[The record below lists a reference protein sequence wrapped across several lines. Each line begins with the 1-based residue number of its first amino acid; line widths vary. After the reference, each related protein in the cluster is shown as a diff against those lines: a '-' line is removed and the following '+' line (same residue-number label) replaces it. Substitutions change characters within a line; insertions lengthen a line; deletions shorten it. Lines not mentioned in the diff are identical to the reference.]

1 VEPSSQAIDRFKELA
16 SHHAIGHRVCGAI
29 RDGRGSGVHDVR
41 EWCTVA
47 RVPQVQGEAMVS
59 FLEAGTA
66 SGLFE
71 KCSGLT
77 WRAIDSGTLVEMTD
91 LMTGVA
97 IYLSEIHKDDNTVD
111 VVLSTPPNPSQ
122 MVREL
127 EKQLLGRWGLLDTR
141 EMLPSL
147 AEQARERFVV
157 MSPFM
162 DNDGVEILISLF
174 RRVAPGVRRQLVIR
188 REKSVHWPTS
198 FLAAKNEFDALHVEV
213 YGYWLEKEGPGNE
226 TFHAKLVLADNRTAY
241 IGSSNMTKWS
251 FEYSLELG
259 LKVSG
264 KAADRLA
271 DIVDAILTVSERI
284 I

>member
-1 VEPSSQAIDRFKELA
+1 
-16 SHHAIGHRVCGAI
+16 
-29 RDGRGSGVHDVR
+29 
-41 EWCTVA
+41 
-47 RVPQVQGEAMVS
+47 MVS

-77 WRAIDSGTLVEMTD
+77 WRAIDPGTLAEMTD

-162 DNDGVEILISLF
+162 DNDGAEILISLF

-188 REKSVHWPTS
+188 REKSAHWPTA
-198 FLAAKNEFDALHVEV
+198 FLGGQERVRCAACGGV
-213 YGYWLEKEGPGNE
+213 WLLARKRGPWE
-226 TFHAKLVLADNRTAY
+226 
-241 IGSSNMTKWS
+241 
-251 FEYSLELG
+251 
-259 LKVSG
+259 
-264 KAADRLA
+264 
-271 DIVDAILTVSERI
+271 
-284 I
+284 